1 MENHCLSRWNRQR
14 KTRIENE
21 NVDIFGVKTIKERI
35 KYMRVYISG
44 PITGTDDYMERFKTV
59 ESQLIQEGYTVV
71 NPAAIMEHMP
81 PDTEYEEY
89 MKLSIEL
96 LKMCDYIYMMSGW
109 NKSRGAN
116 REYGYALASDKIII
130 RE

>member
-1 MENHCLSRWNRQR
+1 MSRWNRQG
-14 KTRIENE
+14 KTRIENK

-44 PITGTDDYMERFKTV
+44 PITGTDDYMERFTAV

-81 PDTEYEEY
+81 PDTVYEEY
-89 MKLSIEL
+89 MRLSIEL

-109 NKSRGAN
+109 NKSCGAN
-116 REYGYALASDKIII
+116 REYGYALAKDMIII